1 MGGRPKHVFFYG
13 KFFKNIFKKINIMK
27 HIDESIIGK
36 KFRSAIENKYDL
48 KEGDV
53 VVFRNGNIG
62 VVGAYLDYYDGPEQ
76 FVNYMSDGKYNFKTL
91 IGKYASYE
99 EDMTCPDEAYRKMDI
114 MEVYRDPSGKV
125 VKELQMADNTA
136 KAEDFLNDLTKTKKY
151 KRFLRIYWREY
162 YN

>member
-1 MGGRPKHVFFYG
+1 MKRPSG
-13 KFFKNIFKKINIMK
+13 KETNNMK
-27 HIDESIIGK
+27 HISESIIGRK
-36 KFRSAIENKYDL
+36 SCPAIKNKYDL

-62 VVGAYLDYYDGPEQ
+62 VVGKYLDYYNGPEQ
-76 FVNYMSDGKYNFKTL
+76 YVNFMSNGEYKFKTL

-114 MEVYRDPSGKV
+114 MEVYRDPSGKI
-125 VKELQMADNTA
+125 VKELQMT
-136 KAEDFLNDLTKTKKY
+136 ESLNNLVRTKKY
-151 KRFLRIYWREY
+151 KRFSRIYWREY